1 MSDDCSQDKQ
11 SSEEFTM
18 DSREITQPA
27 LRQTYGLTS
36 CMEIWAKL
44 QREYGRFLEARN
56 DRANLSDHAINFAV
70 TAWHICDWCWKL
82 YFERDRQ
89 LCEAHGIHSLGDL
102 QKYLRKVFPEIT
114 YLEVIASAAK
124 HGGEAWRLP
133 HRPDFETV
141 LDAGDTSIGSWG
153 RLEDVH
159 TLAAP
164 HGWDAV
170 LNTPEGLV
178 LTIKVYR
185 KALYVWLDLL
195 DRFGITAAE
204 GHVRLG
210 RGTTPW
216 PAVNGG
222 EAGSRV

>member
-1 MSDDCSQDKQ
+1 MSDDCSQDEQ

-102 QKYLRKVFPEIT
+102 QEYLRKVFPEIT

-124 HGGEAWRLP
+124 HGGEA
-133 HRPDFETV
+133 
-141 LDAGDTSIGSWG
+141 
-153 RLEDVH
+153 
-159 TLAAP
+159 
-164 HGWDAV
+164 
-170 LNTPEGLV
+170 
-178 LTIKVYR
+178 
-185 KALYVWLDLL
+185 
-195 DRFGITAAE
+195 
-204 GHVRLG
+204 
-210 RGTTPW
+210 
-216 PAVNGG
+216 
-222 EAGSRV
+222 